1 MNLNGIIPPIVT
13 PFKENGD
20 IHMEFLKREM
30 KICLDA
36 GSNGISVAGSTGED
50 PTLTDEELQT
60 LVRAGKSVLG
70 SDQPLVCGI
79 MRTCTRAAV
88 TAGLAAKEAGADAI
102 MVTPTAYNVLVPN
115 EEGMFD
121 FYKTISEEVRLPI
134 IIYNVIPQNT
144 ISAGLYTKLLN
155 ETDYVIGIKQSTG
168 GIQAL
173 YQDIMYSRNQGK
185 VYAATDDMIFSCFE
199 LGASG
204 AISAILSLFP
214 KECCKMWQCAV
225 EDRHKEGLQI
235 QNSLY
240 MKWQSLGGT
249 QFPIRLKYAL
259 ELTGREVGF
268 CRSPITYLS
277 ESDKE
282 AIRTSLFQ

>member
-13 PFKENGD
+13 PFKKNGD
-20 IHMEFLKREM
+20 IHIDLFKREM

-36 GSNGISVAGSTGED
+36 GSNGISVAGSTGEG
-50 PTLTDEELQT
+50 PTLTDEELKI
-60 LVRAGKSVLG
+60 LVKTGKSVLG
-70 SDQPLVCGI
+70 SDQPLVCGV

-88 TAGLAAKEAGADAI
+88 TAGLAAKEAGADAV

-121 FYKTISEEVRLPI
+121 FYKTISEEVQLPV

-144 ISAGLYTKLLN
+144 ISARLYTKLLD
-155 ETDYVIGIKQSTG
+155 ETDYIVGIKQSTG

-173 YQDIMYSRNQGK
+173 YEDIMYSGNKGK
-185 VYAATDDMIFSCFE
+185 VYAATDDMIFTCFE

-214 KECCKMWQCAV
+214 DECCRMWQCAK
-225 EDRHKEGLQI
+225 ERKHEEGLKI

-240 MKWQSLGGT
+240 MKWQNLGGT

-277 ESDKE
+277 ETDKE
-282 AIRTSLFQ
+282 AIKKSLFK

>member
-13 PFKENGD
+13 PFKKNGD
-20 IHMEFLKREM
+20 IHIDLLKREM
-30 KICLDA
+30 KICLDS
-36 GSNGISVAGSTGED
+36 GSNGISVAGSTGEG
-50 PTLTDEELQT
+50 PTLTDEELKI
-60 LVRAGKSVLG
+60 LVKTGKSVLG
-70 SDQPLVCGI
+70 SDQPLVCGV

-88 TAGLAAKEAGADAI
+88 MAGLAAKEAGADAV

-121 FYKTISEEVRLPI
+121 FYKTISEEVQLPV

-144 ISAGLYTKLLN
+144 ISARLYTKLLD
-155 ETDYVIGIKQSTG
+155 ETDYIVGIKQSTG

-173 YQDIMYSRNQGK
+173 YEDIMYSGNKGK
-185 VYAATDDMIFSCFE
+185 VYAATDDMIFTCFE

-214 KECCKMWQCAV
+214 DECCRMWQCA
-225 EDRHKEGLQI
+225 EEGKHEEGFKI

-240 MKWQSLGGT
+240 MKWQNLGGT

-282 AIRTSLFQ
+282 AIRKSLF

>member
-13 PFKENGD
+13 PFKKNGD
-20 IHMEFLKREM
+20 IHIDLLKREM
-30 KICLDA
+30 KICLDS
-36 GSNGISVAGSTGED
+36 GSNGISVAGSTGEG
-50 PTLTDEELQT
+50 PTLTDEELKI
-60 LVRAGKSVLG
+60 LVKTGKSVLG
-70 SDQPLVCGI
+70 SDQPLVCGV

-88 TAGLAAKEAGADAI
+88 MAGLAAKEAGADAV

-121 FYKTISEEVRLPI
+121 FYKTISEEVQLPV

-144 ISAGLYTKLLN
+144 ISARLYTKLLD
-155 ETDYVIGIKQSTG
+155 ETDYIVGIKQSTG

-173 YQDIMYSRNQGK
+173 YEDIMYSGNKGK
-185 VYAATDDMIFSCFE
+185 VYAATDDMIFTCFE

-214 KECCKMWQCAV
+214 DECCRMWQCA
-225 EDRHKEGLQI
+225 EEGKHEEGLKI

-240 MKWQSLGGT
+240 MKWQNLGGN

-282 AIRTSLFQ
+282 AIRKSLF

>member
-13 PFKENGD
+13 PFKKNGD
-20 IHMEFLKREM
+20 IHIDLFKREM

-36 GSNGISVAGSTGED
+36 GSNGISVAGSTGEG
-50 PTLTDEELQT
+50 PTLTDEELKI
-60 LVRAGKSVLG
+60 LVKTGKSVLG
-70 SDQPLVCGI
+70 SDQPLVCGV

-88 TAGLAAKEAGADAI
+88 TAGLAAKEAGADAV

-121 FYKTISEEVRLPI
+121 FYKTISEEVQLPV

-144 ISAGLYTKLLN
+144 ISARLYTKLLD
-155 ETDYVIGIKQSTG
+155 ETDYIVGIKQSTG

-173 YQDIMYSRNQGK
+173 YEDIMYSGNKGK
-185 VYAATDDMIFSCFE
+185 VYAATDDMIFTCFE

-214 KECCKMWQCAV
+214 DECCRMWQCA
-225 EDRHKEGLQI
+225 EERKHEEGLKI

-240 MKWQSLGGT
+240 MKWQNLGGT

-277 ESDKE
+277 ETDKE
-282 AIRTSLFQ
+282 AIKKSLFK

>member
-13 PFKENGD
+13 PFKKNGD
-20 IHMEFLKREM
+20 IHIDLLKREM
-30 KICLDA
+30 KICLDS
-36 GSNGISVAGSTGED
+36 GSNGISVAGSTGEG
-50 PTLTDEELQT
+50 PTLTDEELKI
-60 LVRAGKSVLG
+60 LVKTGKSVLG
-70 SDQPLVCGI
+70 SDQPLVCGV

-88 TAGLAAKEAGADAI
+88 TAGLAAKEAGADAV

-121 FYKTISEEVRLPI
+121 FYKTISEEVQLPV

-144 ISAGLYTKLLN
+144 ISARLYTKLLD
-155 ETDYVIGIKQSTG
+155 ETDYIVGIKQSTG

-173 YQDIMYSRNQGK
+173 YEDIMYSGNKGK
-185 VYAATDDMIFSCFE
+185 VYAATDDMIFTCFE
-199 LGASG
+199 LG
-204 AISAILSLFP
+204 AILSLFP
-214 KECCKMWQCAV
+214 DECCRMWQCA
-225 EDRHKEGLQI
+225 EEGKHEEGLKI

-240 MKWQSLGGT
+240 MKWQNLGGN

-282 AIRTSLFQ
+282 AIRKSLF

>member
-13 PFKENGD
+13 PFKKNGD
-20 IHMEFLKREM
+20 IHIDLLKREM
-30 KICLDA
+30 KICLDS
-36 GSNGISVAGSTGED
+36 GSNGISVAGSTGEG
-50 PTLTDEELQT
+50 PTLTDEELKI
-60 LVRAGKSVLG
+60 LVKTGKSVLG
-70 SDQPLVCGI
+70 SDQPLVCGV

-88 TAGLAAKEAGADAI
+88 TAGLAAKEAGADAV

-121 FYKTISEEVRLPI
+121 FYKTISEEVQLPV

-144 ISAGLYTKLLN
+144 ISARLYTKLLD
-155 ETDYVIGIKQSTG
+155 ETDYIVGIKQSTG

-173 YQDIMYSRNQGK
+173 YEDIMYSGNKGK
-185 VYAATDDMIFSCFE
+185 VYAATDDMIFTCFE

-214 KECCKMWQCAV
+214 DECCRMWQCA
-225 EDRHKEGLQI
+225 EEGKHEEGLKI

-240 MKWQSLGGT
+240 MKWQNLGGN

-282 AIRTSLFQ
+282 AIRKSLF